1 MRLRR
6 SLALSFLAAALCA
19 STVHAQDIDIST
31 DVAKAGD
38 SVVITYTN
46 RNMAGKTVLIEVC
59 NGDPV
64 EPITLV
70 YEITLNA
77 AGEGKLTWT
86 VPAWP
91 WAQVSAPDARD
102 ATIFI
107 R

>member
-6 SLALSFLAAALCA
+6 SLALSLLAAALCA
-19 STVHAQDIDIST
+19 STVHAQDIDLST
-31 DVAKAGD
+31 DVAKPGD

-46 RNMAGKTVLIEVC
+46 RNMAGKIVQIEVC

-64 EPITLV
+64 EPVTLV

-77 AGEGKLTWT
+77 AGEGKFTWI
-86 VPAWP
+86 VQAWA
-91 WAQVSAPDARD
+91 WAEVSAPDARD